1 MARRAH
7 GSAAWALLTLLGV
20 GCGAERLAQGP
31 GVSFV
36 APLAEGQGDEA
47 PPRAAARPAP
57 SQAAAPVPSASGS
70 VAAPPHG
77 QPDPEPLRQRE
88 QLDVVLLYEGG
99 KISVLSVRPFTTAKP
114 VVTERR
120 MGRWALELWIG
131 TELVERV
138 RFDFPLL
145 GAEELPPAGRRKPLA
160 VPPSFADSTAEQRL
174 RVPLSER
181 ARRAVLVDRA
191 TGVETPLPWPLAPTP
206 RPSEAAPASRSAEPR
221 RPAH

>member
-7 GSAAWALLTLLGV
+7 GSAGWVVLTLLGAA
-20 GCGAERLAQGP
+20 CGAEPLAQGP

-36 APLAEGQGDEA
+36 APLAEGHGEEA
-47 PPRAAARPAP
+47 APRAAAPPAP
-57 SQAAAPVPSASGS
+57 SQAAAPGPSASGS
-70 VAAPPHG
+70 ASAALHG

-88 QLDVVLLYEGG
+88 QLEVVLLYEGG
-99 KISVLSVRPFTTAKP
+99 KISVLSVKPITTPKP

-131 TELVERV
+131 AELVERV

-145 GAEELPPAGRRKPLA
+145 GAEELPPTGRRKPLA
-160 VPPSFADSTAEQRL
+160 VPPSFADLTAEQRL

-191 TGVETPLPWPLAPTP
+191 TGVETPLPWPLVPTP
-206 RPSEAAPASRSAEPR
+206 RRIETAPAARSAEPQS
-221 RPAH
+221 PAP